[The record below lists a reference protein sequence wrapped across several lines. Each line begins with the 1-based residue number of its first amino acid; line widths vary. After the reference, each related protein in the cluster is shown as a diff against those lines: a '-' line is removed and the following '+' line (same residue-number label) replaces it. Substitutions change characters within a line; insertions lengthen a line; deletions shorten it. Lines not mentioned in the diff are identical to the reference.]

1 MCFLKELFL
10 KYIRINLKVKEK
22 FINSKIMASSLKIL
36 SGKIFGFFRKR
47 FKAVLRKHNTLHMPK

>member
-36 SGKIFGFFRKR
+36 SDKRFEIFGKR
-47 FKAVLRKHNTLHMPK
+47 FKVVSRKINTLHRPK